1 MNSIAAFM
9 MVQAIDNERRASVER
24 RNQAK
29 SQRVGSSEVDAT
41 FAGGQSW
48 RSILRFPRFT
58 TAASKT

>member
-9 MVQAIDNERRASVER
+9 MVQAIDNERRASVEKR
-24 RNQAK
+24 RQAK
-29 SQRVGSSEVDAT
+29 ILRAGSAKGDAT

-58 TAASKT
+58 AAASKS